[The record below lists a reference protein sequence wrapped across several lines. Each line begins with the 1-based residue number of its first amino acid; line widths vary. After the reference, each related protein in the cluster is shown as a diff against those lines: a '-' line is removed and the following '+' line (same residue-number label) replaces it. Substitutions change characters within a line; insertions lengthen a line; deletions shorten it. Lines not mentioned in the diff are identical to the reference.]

1 MSIQIVPHAATHSAA
16 VERFNARLTAGGS
29 RWNFYTD
36 PTPDW
41 IAPRDGQSVWREYHL
56 AVDDDGEVRGAFALK
71 PQPWWV
77 RGALHTV
84 TDWQGPFSEGSV
96 DPQYTTLG
104 LRMIRDMLK
113 KRPLLYSWGH
123 GGDDQ
128 PVVQMLLKMGWQMH
142 QTPFCLL
149 VLHPY
154 NFLRRNGLLRSSPAR
169 RLALDVGAFTGLGW
183 LGLKVL
189 HAGVRWRQGRSL
201 RISATATEV
210 PSFGPWADAL
220 WDRVKNR
227 YQAIALRDA
236 DSMNALVP
244 QGAWPPGIRLKV
256 ERGGEVI
263 GWTVVLDTQMRG
275 DARFGSLRVGSVVDC
290 LADPADT
297 GEVVAVATGFLARRG
312 VDIVVSNQSHPD
324 WARGFEQN
332 GYAVLPNRRM
342 FAPSPAL
349 RALLEPFDDTARGL
363 HLTNMDGHGPMV
375 L

>member
-1 MSIQIVPHAATHSAA
+1 MSIRIVPHAATHAAA
-16 VERFNARLTAGGS
+16 VERFNTRLEAGGS
-29 RWNFYTD
+29 PWSFYAD
-36 PTPDW
+36 PTPAW

-77 RGALHTV
+77 RGAMHTV

-96 DPQYTTLG
+96 DAQYTTLG

-149 VLHPY
+149 VLRPFR
-154 NFLRRNGLLRSSPAR
+154 FLRHNALLRSSPAR
-169 RLALDVGAFTGLGW
+169 RLALDLGAFSGAGW
-183 LGLKVL
+183 LGLKAL
-189 HAGVRWRQGRSL
+189 HAGLRWRHRGQRVG
-201 RISATATEV
+201 ATGTEV

-220 WDRVKNR
+220 WERVKHR
-227 YQAIALRDA
+227 YHAIALRDA
-236 DSMNALVP
+236 ASMNALAP
-244 QGAWPPGIRLKV
+244 ARAWPPCIRIKV
-256 ERGGEVI
+256 ERGGQVI
-263 GWTVVLDTQMRG
+263 GWALVLDTQMRG
-275 DARFGSLRVGSVVDC
+275 DARFGTLRVGSVVDC

-297 GEVVAVATGFLARRG
+297 AQVVAVATGFLAQRG

-324 WARGFEQN
+324 WARGFAQN
-332 GYAVLPNRRM
+332 GYAVLANRRM

-363 HLTNMDGHGPMV
+363 HLTNMDGHGPMA